1 MGLKED
7 IGSGESRILEF
18 KEKIPRDTMKLV
30 RAAIAFSNTQGG
42 RIIIGVNDDRRIVGL
57 NEDPFLVRDR
67 AIDIISNGCEPRIS
81 PNSYITTIDGR
92 DLVVIMI
99 EAGADRPYHIK
110 GENPESSAYV
120 RTSASNRLPS
130 SGMLKE
136 LELEGARR
144 SFDSLDYLGDA
155 GDVQDLAKGLCG
167 YLSQRSGRAVA
178 IAHLEGM
185 GLLRES
191 EGRLVP
197 SRAFML
203 LTSNPYYQARVQC
216 ARFRGRNM
224 VEFID
229 RKEFNGPLT
238 DQVDQTVGFIMDHT
252 NLGGKIVGL
261 YREDTPEIPVEAVR
275 EFVTNALEHRSYAME
290 SNPVFVAVFDDRV
303 EITSPGMLPQGFSMD
318 KVLSGLSNPRNE
330 VIARF
335 FREAKLTEGWGS
347 GLIRAIELCTSH
359 GLKAPHIEELD
370 DFIRVTIYRL
380 ESAPADESEGI
391 EIVLSETEMAIVDLI
406 QADCHI
412 KTHDMALVLNKPD
425 STIRRLVAGMQK
437 RGILSRIGAKQ
448 SSEWVI
454 TGYLKLRE

>member
-1 MGLKED
+1 M
-7 IGSGESRILEF
+7 
-18 KEKIPRDTMKLV
+18 
-30 RAAIAFSNTQGG
+30 
-42 RIIIGVNDDRRIVGL
+42 
-57 NEDPFLVRDR
+57 
-67 AIDIISNGCEPRIS
+67 DIISNGCEPRIS
-81 PNSYITTIDGR
+81 PNSYITTIEGK
-92 DLVVIMI
+92 DLVVILI
-99 EAGADRPYHIK
+99 DPGADRPYHIK
-110 GENPESSAYV
+110 GESPESSAYV

-144 SFDSLDYLGDA
+144 SFDSLDHLGDA
-155 GDVQDLAKGLCG
+155 GDVRNLAEGLCG
-167 YLSQRSGRAVA
+167 YLAQRSGRAVTVV
-178 IAHLEGM
+178 HLESM

-203 LTSNPYYQARVQC
+203 LTSNLYYQARVQC

-229 RKEFNGPLT
+229 RKEFDGPLT
-238 DQVDQTVGFIMDHT
+238 DQVDQAVGFVMDHT

-347 GLIRAIELCTSH
+347 GLIRAMNLCTVH
-359 GLKAPHIEELD
+359 GLKTPCIEELD
-370 DFIRVTIYRL
+370 DFVRVTVYRQDVVGL
-380 ESAPADESEGI
+380 STDNNPARSMLPLSDTELMILDIIRNNPEIKISEIAQSIGKQVPATKKYIAKLKSIGI
-391 EIVLSETEMAIVDLI
+391 LMRSGSKQNSVWSVTD
-406 QADCHI
+406 HI
-412 KTHDMALVLNKPD
+412 KEN
-425 STIRRLVAGMQK
+425 
-437 RGILSRIGAKQ
+437 
-448 SSEWVI
+448 
-454 TGYLKLRE
+454 